1 MSATNAANATNAERD
16 ITEWYADQ
24 YRLAVGLSPGVPPC
38 EGGTTYTEAIKS
50 FPVNCTSGGILGVPL
65 AGRQRMETFL
75 EMKMRFPIGTAGYSC
90 ASFSASYS
98 AGVGTIYAL
107 AFWPNQKQEPEQF
120 GADDGPEYLCVSP
133 TFDSRDGEYRRR
145 LLPYKTFC
153 ALVERHAD
161 RLAPFEDAVLMM
173 SSTGESPLKLKTECF
188 GNLATMGSIPG
199 LKESRLPL
207 VALAVALMLDSGA
220 AVQGLLA
227 LHTHKNYS
235 NFIASCL
242 RDDAV
247 GESLVVPVPERILID
262 FTTGASSRLSV
273 QCGVK
278 LVPMFARETQLSFD
292 YNLGAWRELE
302 ITKLVGDITVAYI
315 SPSFAIYN
323 QWSYVEAVTARLF
336 ENRAMHDRYERGLVA
351 EKAVTDLRAGRRT
364 VDGAPAALHNYYSE
378 ELSSHIYESLEYAQ
392 SHLVMSSVALLHSIE
407 HVGLTLAGWPAFIRR
422 GAVVR
427 PSQRQLFAD
436 EASFARL
443 LFEYAYGARCLHD
456 HLGVVHGDLHSNN
469 LTVYGWGRAEAKR
482 SGPDAEFRMLYTDPV
497 VLYLAGPR
505 GEADSYLFPAAG
517 ISGCLID
524 YSRAIIGPAFRPR
537 LEAGRSAQYATNF
550 YRDQVNRVMRTLH
563 RYAPEYVLK
572 HQDAIKGAAYADFG
586 AVFGALCAVDYIAV
600 GMSVASVIEQAS
612 GAPDDEALRKFECAP
627 GALALARRLEAAG
640 REALISALHV
650 IVSARIGGDSAPCLF
665 DCGSGSGVSGGG
677 SCAPPLCECEQFAAE
692 YPAAAAAMREDARA
706 ADVGGAPPAAARPAD
721 SSARILE
728 QVFSDYLFARQP
740 PARIRS
746 MQLVDAYNVNNT
758 IEHSSTDFARWPR
771 WALPS
776 EIEKHLG
783 ALKMTDL
790 FADGVEG
797 LLASIT
803 GRELPLELL
812 AAQSHARAAQ
822 LDGAA
827 ASNASSW
834 IDE

>member
-1 MSATNAANATNAERD
+1 MSATKAVNAERD
-16 ITEWYADQ
+16 ITEWYAEQ

-50 FPVNCTSGGILGVPL
+50 FPVHCSIGGPI

-75 EMKMRFPIGTAGYSC
+75 EMKMRFPIGTVGYSC

-98 AGVGTIYAL
+98 AGVETVYAI
-107 AFWPNQKQEPEQF
+107 AFWPNQRQRQ
-120 GADDGPEYLCVSP
+120 GQLGSDDGPEYLCVSP

-153 ALVERHAD
+153 ALVEQHAD
-161 RLAPFEDAVLMM
+161 RLASFEDAVSTM
-173 SSTGESPLKLKTECF
+173 STGGARTLELKTECF
-188 GNLATMGSIPG
+188 GNLATAECLPG

-235 NFIASCL
+235 DFIASCL

-247 GESLVVPVPERILID
+247 GESLTVLVPEQILID
-262 FTTGASSRLSV
+262 FTTGAPDRYSV

-278 LVPMFARETQLSFD
+278 LVPMFARETQLPFD

-302 ITKLVGDITVAYI
+302 ITKLVGDITLAYI

-323 QWSYVEAVTARLF
+323 QWSYVEAVSARLF
-336 ENRAMHDRYERGLVA
+336 ENRAMHDRYERSLVA
-351 EKAVTDLRAGRRT
+351 ERAATDLRAGRRT

-392 SHLVMSSVALLHSIE
+392 SHLIMSSVALLHSIE

-422 GAVVR
+422 SAIVR

-443 LFEYAYGARCLHD
+443 LFEYAYGARCLHE

-482 SGPDAEFRMLYTDPV
+482 TGPDDEYRMLYSDPA
-497 VLYLAGPR
+497 VLYLAGPL

-563 RYAPEYVLK
+563 RYAPEYLLK

-586 AVFGALCAVDYIAV
+586 AVFAALCAVDYISI
-600 GMSVASVIEQAS
+600 GMTVAAVIELAR
-612 GAPDDEALRKFECAP
+612 APDAEELRSFECAP

-640 REALISALHV
+640 REALIGALHE
-650 IVSARIGGDSAPCLF
+650 IVSARAGGAPCLF
-665 DCGSGSGVSGGG
+665 DCALAQGG
-677 SCAPPLCECEQFAAE
+677 APCECAQFAIE
-692 YPAAAAAMREDARA
+692 YPAAVEAVREDRRRGADARA
-706 ADVGGAPPAAARPAD
+706 AVGGADARAAVGGGAQ
-721 SSARILE
+721 IVE
-728 QVFSDYLFARQP
+728 QVFGDYLFARQP

-746 MQLVDAYNVNNT
+746 MQLVDAYNFNNS
-758 IEHSSTDFARWPR
+758 IEHCSSTNFARWPR

-783 ALKMTDL
+783 VLKMTDL
-790 FADGVEG
+790 FERGVEG
-797 LLASIT
+797 FLATLS
-803 GRELPLELL
+803 GRDLPLEQI
-812 AAQSHARAAQ
+812 AAQAHARAAQ

-827 ASNASSW
+827 RSNASSW

>member
-1 MSATNAANATNAERD
+1 MSATDATNAERD
-16 ITEWYADQ
+16 ITEWYAEQ

-38 EGGTTYTEAIKS
+38 EGGTTYTESIKS
-50 FPVNCTSGGILGVPL
+50 FPVNCTSGGIVGVPL

-75 EMKMRFPIGTAGYSC
+75 EMKMRFPIGTVGYSC

-98 AGVGTIYAL
+98 AGVETVYAI
-107 AFWPNQKQEPEQF
+107 AFWPNQRQGQRQGQRQEPEQF
-120 GADDGPEYLCVSP
+120 GSDADPEYLCVSP

-153 ALVERHAD
+153 ALVEQHAD
-161 RLAPFEDAVLMM
+161 RLASFEDAVSTM
-173 SSTGESPLKLKTECF
+173 STGGALKLKTECF
-188 GNLATMGSIPG
+188 GNLATAECLPG

-235 NFIASCL
+235 DFIASCL
-242 RDDAV
+242 RDAAV
-247 GESLVVPVPERILID
+247 GESLTLPVLERVLID

-278 LVPMFARETQLSFD
+278 IVPMFARETQLPFD

-323 QWSYVEAVTARLF
+323 QWSYVEAVSARLF
-336 ENRAMHDRYERGLVA
+336 ENRAMLDRYERSLVA
-351 EKAVTDLRAGRRT
+351 ERAVADLRSGRAQ

-422 GAVVR
+422 SAVVR
-427 PSQRQLFAD
+427 PSQQQLFAD

-443 LFEYAYGARCLHD
+443 LFEYAYGARCLHE

-612 GAPDDEALRKFECAP
+612 GAPDDEALRRFECAP

-665 DCGSGSGVSGGG
+665 DCGSGDG
-677 SCAPPLCECEQFAAE
+677 SCAPHACECEQFAAE
-692 YPAAAAAMREDARA
+692 YPAAAAAMRADARA
-706 ADVGGAPPAAARPAD
+706 AAGGAPPAAARPAD

-728 QVFSDYLFARQP
+728 QVFGDYLFARHP

-746 MQLVDAYNVNNT
+746 MQLVDAYNFNNT
-758 IEHSSTDFARWPR
+758 VETLSSTDFARWPR

-797 LLASIT
+797 FLASIT

>member
-1 MSATNAANATNAERD
+1 
-16 ITEWYADQ
+16 
-24 YRLAVGLSPGVPPC
+24 
-38 EGGTTYTEAIKS
+38 
-50 FPVNCTSGGILGVPL
+50 
-65 AGRQRMETFL
+65 MEKFL

-90 ASFSASYS
+90 ASFSASYA
-98 AGVGTIYAL
+98 AGAETIYAI
-107 AFWPNQKQEPEQF
+107 AFWPNQEQKGSQLQF
-120 GADDGPEYLCVSP
+120 GADAESKVGDPEYLCVSP

-153 ALVERHAD
+153 AIVEQHAEL
-161 RLAPFEDAVLMM
+161 LAPFEAAVSTM
-173 SSTGESPLKLKTECF
+173 SSGGALNLKLKLKTECF
-188 GNLATMGSIPG
+188 GNLATAKCLPG

-207 VALAVALMLDSGA
+207 VALAVALMLDTGA

-235 NFIASCL
+235 DFITSCL
-242 RDDAV
+242 QDSAAGD
-247 GESLVVPVPERILID
+247 SLTVPIPERVLID
-262 FTTGASSRLSV
+262 FTAGVGANRLSV

-278 LVPMFARETQLSFD
+278 LVPMFARETQLPFD

-302 ITKLVGDITVAYI
+302 ITKLVGDITLAYI

-323 QWSYVEAVTARLF
+323 QWSYIEEVSARLF

-351 EKAVTDLRAGRRT
+351 EKAATDLRAGRAQI
-364 VDGAPAALHNYYSE
+364 DGAPAALHNYYSE

-392 SHLVMSSVALLHSIE
+392 SHLMMSSVALLHSIE

-422 GAVVR
+422 SAVVR

-443 LFEYAYGARCLHD
+443 LFEYAYGARCLHE

-482 SGPDAEFRMLYTDPV
+482 TDPDTEYRMLYTDPAV
-497 VLYLAGPR
+497 IFLAGPR

-550 YRDQVNRVMRTLH
+550 YRDQVNRVMRLLH
-563 RYAPEYVLK
+563 RHAPEYVLK

-586 AVFGALCAVDYIAV
+586 AVFAALCAVDFIAV
-600 GMSVASVIEQAS
+600 GMSAAAVIEQAVL
-612 GAPDDEALRKFECAP
+612 PDSEEMRRFECAP

-650 IVSARIGGDSAPCLF
+650 IVTARIGGAPCLF
-665 DCGSGSGVSGGG
+665 DCAHAGGDSGRVPQGSDRVLQGSDRVLQG
-677 SCAPPLCECEQFAAE
+677 SDHAPQGSDRAPQGSDHAPCCCAQFASE
-692 YPAAAAAMREDARA
+692 YPAAAAAMRECAQADGVSPAVRAQAGAARA
-706 ADVGGAPPAAARPAD
+706 GGAQVAAG
-721 SSARILE
+721 ARILE
-728 QVFSDYLFARQP
+728 QVFGDYLFARQP

-746 MQLVDAYNVNNT
+746 MQLVDAYNFNNT
-758 IEHSSTDFARWPR
+758 IEGCSSTDFAHWPR

-783 ALKMTDL
+783 RLKMTDL

-797 LLASIT
+797 FLGSIT